1 MKLLKGAFPALLAN
15 ISGHLSMIVIYEWLL
30 ELERLSF
37 ARLSRI
43 KPGTY
48 SRVEHLRSASPVLL
62 TYIRLGY
69 VGLLGMKTSL

>member
-1 MKLLKGAFPALLAN
+1 MVVLIK
-15 ISGHLSMIVIYEWLL
+15 
-30 ELERLSF
+30 LERLSF

-43 KPGTY
+43 KPATY
-48 SRVEHLRSASPVLL
+48 PRVEHLRSASPVLL